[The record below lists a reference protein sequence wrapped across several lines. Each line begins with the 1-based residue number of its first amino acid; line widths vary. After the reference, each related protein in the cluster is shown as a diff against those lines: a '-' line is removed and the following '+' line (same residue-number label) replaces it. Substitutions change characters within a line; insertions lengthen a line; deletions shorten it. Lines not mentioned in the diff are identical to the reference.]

1 MRFAYGSL
9 ATGNNRWVRALIML
23 PAAAGAGTEHRPDY
37 VNVDDA
43 EALFD

>member
-23 PAAAGAGTEHRPDY
+23 PAAGAGTEHRPDY